1 MHRAQTER
9 EIWDIKKWA
18 NNKNVSRQCEQKYNG
33 EAAASVQIQSGV
45 HHIKKFLMKRNPWT
59 GRLPISLCVQ
69 FSFLSLRNTTQRTTT
84 RVERGGKIT
93 ESKACNKKQHVLSL
107 FPEHKSFATF
117 ANVLVNREHR
127 NRERAN
133 RWWWGHRGKTLN
145 HRTAGGHGG
154 EAEQPRKKRME
165 YTQKKSMKNQRR
177 LLNEKNKVIA
187 NIMLPIFYFWFLF
200 ARSPFFA
207 VFKRLSGA
215 SVKCKRF
222 FGYLTCQM
230 TVVM

>member
-1 MHRAQTER
+1 
-9 EIWDIKKWA
+9 
-18 NNKNVSRQCEQKYNG
+18 
-33 EAAASVQIQSGV
+33 
-45 HHIKKFLMKRNPWT
+45 MKRNPWT
-59 GRLPISLCVQ
+59 GRLPIFSVCSILLSL
-69 FSFLSLRNTTQRTTT
+69 FLSLRNTTRRTM
-84 RVERGGKIT
+84 RESRGRKIT

-133 RWWWGHRGKTLN
+133 RCWWGHRGKTLN
-145 HRTAGGHGG
+145 HRTAGGHGRAT
-154 EAEQPRKKRME
+154 EEKRME

-200 ARSPFFA
+200 ARSPFLPSLRGW
-207 VFKRLSGA
+207 VVLWWSGKGF
-215 SVKCKRF
+215 SDTWHVKWRR
-222 FGYLTCQM
+222 
-230 TVVM
+230 VM

>member
-18 NNKNVSRQCEQKYNG
+18 NNKNVSRQCEQTYNG
-33 EAAASVQIQSGV
+33 EAAASVQSGV

-59 GRLPISLCVQ
+59 GRLPI
-69 FSFLSLRNTTQRTTT
+69 FSVCSVLLFLSLRNTTQRTNE
-84 RVERGGKIT
+84 RVERRKIT

-127 NRERAN
+127 TERER
-133 RWWWGHRGKTLN
+133 TD
-145 HRTAGGHGG
+145 GG
-154 EAEQPRKKRME
+154 EDTEEKHLIIVLLVAMAEGKRME
-165 YTQKKSMKNQRR
+165 HTQKKSMKNQRR

-200 ARSPFFA
+200 ARSPFL
-207 VFKRLSGA
+207 LSLRGW
-215 SVKCKRF
+215 
-222 FGYLTCQM
+222 
-230 TVVM
+230 VVLRWSGKGF